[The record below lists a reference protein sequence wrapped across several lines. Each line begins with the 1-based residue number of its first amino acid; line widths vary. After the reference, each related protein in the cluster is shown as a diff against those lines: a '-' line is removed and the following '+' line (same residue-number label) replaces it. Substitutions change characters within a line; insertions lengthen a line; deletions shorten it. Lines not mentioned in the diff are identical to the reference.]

1 MPPDPVFDKA
11 LVRML
16 EQRARELRVNILR
29 MIHAAQS
36 GHPGGALS
44 AADIV
49 TALYFHFM
57 NIDPKRPRWPERDR
71 FVLSKGHACPVLY
84 ATFCM
89 LGYVE
94 ESALLRLRE
103 FGSPFQ
109 GHPSMKDCPGI
120 DITTGSLG
128 NGLGAAVGMALAGRM
143 DGRSY
148 RVFAMLGDGELDEGV
163 VWEAAMCAAKYRLSN
178 LVAFVDYN
186 HLQLDGTTE
195 EIMPLEPLVQKWQ
208 DFGWRV
214 FEMDAH
220 DMEQI
225 LATVTLALAEKQGP
239 SMIIAHSVK
248 GKGVDY
254 MEGQLDWHGKAP
266 SDDQLARALAQLEAE
281 EVHG

>member
-1 MPPDPVFDKA
+1 MSADRAIDRE
-11 LVRML
+11 LVRTL
-16 EQRARELRVNILR
+16 QERARELRVNILR

-57 NIDPKRPRWPERDR
+57 NIDPKHPQWPERDR

-84 ATFCM
+84 ATLCM

-94 ESALLRLRE
+94 ESALYTLRK

-143 DGRSY
+143 DRKAY
-148 RVFAMLGDGELDEGV
+148 RVFVMLGDGELDEGV
-163 VWEAAMCAAKYRLSN
+163 VWEAAMCAAKYRLSS
-178 LVAFVDYN
+178 LIAFVDYN

-214 FEMDAH
+214 FEIDAH

-225 LATVTLALAEKQGP
+225 LATIVLAVREKEKP
-239 SMIIAHSVK
+239 SVIIAHSVK

-266 SDDQLARALAQLEAE
+266 SDEELEQAIDQLEAE
-281 EVHG
+281 EVRG